1 MSIIGMAIIVI
12 ATVIWGWLL
21 LRVYPKRFGLHG
33 TPFLLAF
40 WAFTL
45 GIAAVIVAMFL
56 EMIGLPLLIGAED
69 ALINEEY
76 TLFIVLMVGMV
87 VLLSPIEEFSKYAM
101 FRMSLVNRRQ
111 FWGVHRGAVIGAA
124 VGLGFAC
131 VENIGYMLTSS
142 LIDPG
147 YAEYLA
153 AYRSVIGF
161 PIHALLGMIMGGYL
175 GRWKAGGGVDN
186 GLALRAILLPS
197 FVHIAYNVLAI
208 SPLVFS
214 IPSDLAQ
221 YGMDDVFYSGGQ
233 DMFMEMVYIAIL
245 LVFIGFLFLLIDRRL
260 RSEKLIPAQGSVES
274 QADAEKHL

>member
-1 MSIIGMAIIVI
+1 MSITGTAIIAI

-21 LRVYPKRFGLHG
+21 LRVYPKRFGLPG
-33 TPFLLAF
+33 APMLIAF

-45 GIAAVIVAMFL
+45 DIAAVVVAMFL

-69 ALINEEY
+69 ALINGEY

-87 VLLSPIEEFSKYAM
+87 VLFSPLEEFSKYAM

-131 VENIGYMLTSS
+131 VENIGYMLSSS
-142 LIDPG
+142 LLEPEYAG
-147 YAEYLA
+147 YMA

-175 GRWKAGGGVDN
+175 GRWKAGGGKDA
-186 GLALRAILLPS
+186 GLALRALLLPS
-197 FVHIAYNVLAI
+197 LVHVAYNVVAI

-214 IPSDLAQ
+214 IPSDFEQ
-221 YGMDDVFYSGGQ
+221 YSMDDLFYSGGQ
-233 DMFMEMVYIAIL
+233 DLFMEMVYLAIL
-245 LVFIGFLFLLIDRRL
+245 LVFIGVLFLVIDRRL

-274 QADAEKHL
+274 QVDGEKHQ